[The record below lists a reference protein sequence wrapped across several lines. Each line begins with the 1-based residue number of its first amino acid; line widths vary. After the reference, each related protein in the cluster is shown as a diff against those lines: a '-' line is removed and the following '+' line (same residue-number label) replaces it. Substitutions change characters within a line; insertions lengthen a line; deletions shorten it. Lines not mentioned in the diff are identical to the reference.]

1 MPTAEII
8 KTIDLPGGKR
18 RTFVLVTFDAAERIA
33 AADTTKPPEHAR
45 LPSLGDG
52 SP

>member
-8 KTIDLPGGKR
+8 KTEVLPGGKR
-18 RTFVLVTFDAAERIA
+18 RTFVLVTFDAAERA

-45 LPSLGDG
+45 LPSLEDG